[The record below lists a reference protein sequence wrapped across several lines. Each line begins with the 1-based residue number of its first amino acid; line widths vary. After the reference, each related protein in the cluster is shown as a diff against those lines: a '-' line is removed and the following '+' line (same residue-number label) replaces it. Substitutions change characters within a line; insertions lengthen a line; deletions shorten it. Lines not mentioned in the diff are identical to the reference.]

1 VRLGREQLE
10 HHASAEAT
18 QQAASF
24 RPPPPGFKPPTT
36 EGHNIDRNPRHGFDG
51 VITAGEFAAGSGSF
65 VRYAKSIG
73 IEVKWVAEKVP
84 ELEAAAAAE
93 AGPGCQRHGDILDVH
108 PSEVGEVFMLLGGP
122 ECQPFSKAGK
132 QGGLQDPRAR
142 TFFWILWCLS
152 IRQFPSAFIE
162 NVQSL
167 LSMKDGAVW
176 KLLKSVAE
184 GIGYVVQVSVD

>member
-1 VRLGREQLE
+1 MRLGRQKLNLQ
-10 HHASAEAT
+10 ASEGAKQKAAT
-18 QQAASF
+18 F
-24 RPPPPGFKPPTT
+24 RPPPPRFKPPSTSGGT
-36 EGHNIDRNPRHGFDG
+36 PDMNPRHGFDG

-93 AGPGCQRHGDILDVH
+93 AGPTCKRHGDILRVH

-122 ECQPFSKAGK
+122 ECQPFSNAGK
-132 QGGLQDPRAR
+132 KGGLQDPRAR

-152 IRQFPSAFIE
+152 IRQFPAAFIE
-162 NVQSL
+162 NVRSL
-167 LSMKDGAVW
+167 MNMQGGAVW
-176 KLLKSVAE
+176 KLLQSVAE
-184 GIGYVVQVSVD
+184 GIGYTVQYSFD